1 MMTTTRGGGLTVAL
15 TLLAVALAACGGGTA
30 TATPDPAATPTPP
43 AATPA
48 PTTAPG
54 EPTPTA
60 TPEGA
65 IPTFDL
71 SGLVTNLEGVDSY
84 RIAIT
89 SNGTSVYSATVVT
102 KPVLSRD
109 VTTDDGTRIV
119 IIGDEAWIGS
129 GDVLQP
135 APPEMATPML
145 AAFDPMILMGAFA
158 TPGAMT
164 GATEIGTE
172 EKNGV
177 QARHFRVDA
186 DSMVGAMAS
195 MPPGSAIEM
204 WIAEEGYL
212 VSLSVTGTGE
222 GAFTMDVT
230 NVNDASNVVE
240 RPS

>member
-1 MMTTTRGGGLTVAL
+1 MTSTRRAGLAVAL
-15 TLLAVALAACGGGTA
+15 TISALVLAACGGGTA
-30 TATPDPAATPTPP
+30 TSTPDPAAAPTP
-43 AATPA
+43 AGTPA

-54 EPTPTA
+54 DPTPTA

-71 SGLVTNLEGVDSY
+71 SGLVDNLEGVDSY

-89 SNGTSVYSATVVT
+89 SDGTAVYTATVVT
-102 KPVLSRD
+102 RPVLSRD
-109 VTTDDGTRIV
+109 VTTEDGTRIV
-119 IIGDEAWIGS
+119 IIGDEAWIGQ

-145 AAFDPMILMGAFA
+145 AAFDPMLLMGAFA
-158 TPGAMT
+158 TPGALT
-164 GATEIGTE
+164 GATEVGTE

-186 DSMVGAMAS
+186 DSIVGAMAS
-195 MPPGSAIEM
+195 MPPGSAIDM
-204 WIAEEGYL
+204 WVADAGYL

-222 GAFTMDVT
+222 GAFTVDIT
-230 NVNDASNVVE
+230 NVNDPANVVG

>member
-1 MMTTTRGGGLTVAL
+1 MTTSRAALAGAL
-15 TLLAVALAACGGGTA
+15 TIIALTLAACGGGA
-30 TATPDPAATPTPP
+30 TATPTPDAAATPTPA
-43 AATPA
+43 AATPT

-54 EPTPTA
+54 DPTPTA

-71 SGLVTNLEGVDSY
+71 SGLVANLEGVDSY

-89 SNGTSVYSATVVT
+89 SDGAAVYTATVVT
-102 KPVLSRD
+102 KPLLSRD

-119 IIGDEAWIGS
+119 IIGEEAWIGQ

-135 APPEMATPML
+135 APAEMATPML
-145 AAFDPMILMGAFA
+145 AAFDPMLLMGAFA
-158 TPGAMT
+158 TPGAMI
-164 GATEIGTE
+164 GATEVGTE

-177 QARHFRVDA
+177 QARHYRVDA
-186 DSMVGAMAS
+186 GSMVGTMAS

-212 VSLSVTGTGE
+212 VSLSVTGMDE
-222 GAFTMDVT
+222 GDFTVDVT
-230 NVNDASNVVE
+230 NVNDPSNVVE

>member
-1 MMTTTRGGGLTVAL
+1 MITKFRAGRSVAL
-15 TLLAVALAACGGGTA
+15 TIAVLALAACGGTTA
-30 TATPDPAATPTPP
+30 TATLDPASTPTPA
-43 AATPA
+43 AATAA

-54 EPTPTA
+54 DPTPTA
-60 TPEGA
+60 TPAGA

-71 SGLVTNLEGVDSY
+71 SALVDNLEGVDSY

-89 SNGTSVYSATVVT
+89 SNGTAVYSATVVT
-102 KPVLSRD
+102 RPVLSRD
-109 VTTDDGTRIV
+109 VTTEDGTRIV
-119 IIGDEAWIGS
+119 VIGDEAWIGQ

-145 AAFDPMILMGAFA
+145 AAFDPMLLMGAFA
-158 TPGAMT
+158 TPGALT
-164 GATEIGTE
+164 GATEVGTE

-177 QARHFRVDA
+177 QARRFRVDA

-204 WIAEEGYL
+204 WVADAGYL
-212 VSLSVTGTGE
+212 VSLSVSGAGE

-230 NVNDASNVVE
+230 NVNDASNAVE

>member
-1 MMTTTRGGGLTVAL
+1 MRHVRRPGLTVAL
-15 TLLAVALAACGGGTA
+15 ITAALALTACGGGTA
-30 TATPDPAATPTPP
+30 TATPDPGATPTPP

-48 PTTAPG
+48 PTTASG
-54 EPTPTA
+54 EATPTA
-60 TPEGA
+60 TPAGA
-65 IPTFDL
+65 IPSFDL
-71 SGLVTNLEGVDSY
+71 SGLATRLDGVDSY

-89 SNGTSVYSATVVT
+89 SNGTSAYSATVVT

-119 IIGDEAWIGS
+119 VIGDEAWIGK

-145 AAFDPMILMGAFA
+145 AAFDPIVLMGAFA

-164 GATEIGTE
+164 GATDIGTE
-172 EKNGV
+172 QKNGV

-186 DSMVGAMAS
+186 DSMIGAMAS

-212 VSLSVTGTGE
+212 VSLSVSGTGE

-230 NVNDASNVVE
+230 NVNDPANVVE

>member
-1 MMTTTRGGGLTVAL
+1 MINTRRAGLAAAL
-15 TLLAVALAACGGGTA
+15 TLTVLALAACGGGTTA
-30 TATPDPAATPTPP
+30 TTTPDPAATPTPA
-43 AATPA
+43 AATPT
-48 PTTAPG
+48 PTTAAG

-60 TPEGA
+60 TPAGA

-71 SGLVTNLEGVDSY
+71 SGLVANLEGVDSY
-84 RIAIT
+84 RVAIT
-89 SNGTSVYSATVVT
+89 SNGTAVYTATVVT

-119 IIGDEAWIGS
+119 VIGDEAWIGQ

-145 AAFDPMILMGAFA
+145 AAFDPMLLMGAFA
-158 TPGAMT
+158 TPGALN
-164 GATEIGTE
+164 GATEVGTE

-195 MPPGSAIEM
+195 MPPGSAVEM
-204 WIAEEGYL
+204 WVADAGYL

-222 GAFTMDVT
+222 GTFTMDVT

>member
-1 MMTTTRGGGLTVAL
+1 MTSTRRGGLTVAL

-30 TATPDPAATPTPP
+30 TATPDPAATPTP
-43 AATPA
+43 A
-48 PTTAPG
+48 PTATAAAG

-60 TPEGA
+60 TPDGA

-71 SGLVTNLEGVDSY
+71 SGLVNNLEGVDSY

-89 SNGTSVYSATVVT
+89 SNGTAVYSAIVVT

-119 IIGDEAWIGS
+119 VIGDEAWIGR

-145 AAFDPMILMGAFA
+145 AAFDPILLMGAFA
-158 TPGAMT
+158 TPGAMN

-177 QARHFRVDA
+177 QARHFQVQA
-186 DSMVGAMAS
+186 DSMVGAIAS

-204 WIAEEGYL
+204 WVADAGYL
-212 VSLSVTGTGE
+212 VSLSVSGAGE

-230 NVNDASNVVE
+230 DVNDASNVVE